1 MCDIKHHKL
10 CTITQYD
17 TYCMTKSGKCE
28 FWLEPELT
36 IHSLSQSNI
45 TQVTP
50 SLLTAH
56 SAFITHKAHIEGSNR
71 SRKFAKIKTALYNY
85 AHQLNYATCHVFQ
98 MQHKHTLESILLD
111 TFVLP
116 SVRGLCFIMQECAL
130 SSHIG
135 LYATLLINNRSY
147 EEIMRICCDC
157 MCLCNSKIRQL
168 WKVMQLNIV
177 PESRGYFFIL
187 KKIYPYLCSNEH
199 ILNNHLRNDVI
210 LGSEQAQL

>member
-1 MCDIKHHKL
+1 M
-10 CTITQYD
+10 
-17 TYCMTKSGKCE
+17 
-28 FWLEPELT
+28 
-36 IHSLSQSNI
+36 
-45 TQVTP
+45 TP

-56 SAFITHKAHIEGSNR
+56 SAFITHKANVKGSNR